1 LDAIAA
7 LPEDAGPQQTTSV
20 TKPRI
25 RMLIHD
31 WTARYPNFAR
41 QCGGVP
47 PLAWRVLTEGAA
59 SLRIPI

>member
-1 LDAIAA
+1 LVAIAA
-7 LPEDAGPQQTTSV
+7 MPEDAGPQQTTSV

-41 QCGGVP
+41 QCRAVA
-47 PLAWRVLTEGAA
+47 PLARRVRIERAS